1 MRTNKLHVLFKGF
14 MIMSILMLMS
24 CSQDKSLSPD
34 LAQDKVLEPPE
45 VEGLTSEVSLSKK
58 GKGAVADMNDRFA
71 VEKTGANGFAT
82 VRLTQK
88 KGKIKVGR
96 VEVKGLLPKHDYLL
110 NVTVTPPGGEF
121 PADIILFTKRK
132 KTDKRGKFKVRDF
145 KLGKFEKG
153 THRVDI
159 FVTHKHTTTGTQGFP
174 FLGGRDPLSAC
185 APAFFVEVK

>member
-24 CSQDKSLSPD
+24 CSQDKSLSP
-34 LAQDKVLEPPE
+34 EPPE
-45 VEGLTSEVSLSKK
+45 VEGLTSEASLSKK
-58 GKGAVADMNDRFA
+58 GKGAVSDMNDRFA
-71 VEKTGANGFAT
+71 FEITGANGFAT

-88 KGKIKVGR
+88 GKIKVGP
-96 VEVKGLLPKHDYLL
+96 VEVKDLLPKHDYLL
-110 NVTVTPPGGEF
+110 NVTVTPPGGAF
-121 PADIILFTKRK
+121 PADITLFTKRK

-145 KLGKFEKG
+145 KLGKFEDG

-159 FVTHKHTTTGTQGFP
+159 FVTHKHTTTGTPGFP

-185 APAFFVEVK
+185 QPAFFVEVK